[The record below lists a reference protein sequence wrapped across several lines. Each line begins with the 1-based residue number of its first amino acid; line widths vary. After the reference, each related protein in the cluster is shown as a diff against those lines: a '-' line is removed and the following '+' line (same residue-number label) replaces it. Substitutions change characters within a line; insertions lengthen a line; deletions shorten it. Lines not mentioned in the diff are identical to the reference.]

1 MAKCANSLADVSR
14 ERVTVKDRDMPQ
26 SQKYQVVGALRTVCA
41 QFSIDA
47 QRVTRRAGL
56 PHDFLAAGARPV
68 TATEYYALWQALDDE
83 AQDPKLPLRLAEAV
97 LEQGFDSAIYAFF
110 SSPTVRIGLERKA
123 LLKPLIAPIRMALS
137 MGRTSA
143 VLTFGSTVPGRDLPA
158 LIGWFDLAFFVL
170 SIRRGT
176 GEHVIPL
183 SVRGPMVARGWAGA
197 SGFFGCAFVRSDD
210 YQLILAR
217 ADADRPL
224 ISRNDALWSQIE
236 SGLKDRFRREM
247 PARTLSARVRQALV
261 DGLPGGQVTADQI
274 ARALAVSKRSLQR
287 RLNEEGASF
296 KDILEDTRRAMA
308 INYLQNSDLS
318 LQEIA
323 LLLGFRD
330 PSSFFRAF
338 RGWTGHTPQAVRAAR
353 A

>member
-1 MAKCANSLADVSR
+1 MSQA
-14 ERVTVKDRDMPQ
+14 
-26 SQKYQVVGALRTVCA
+26 QKYHVVGSLRMVCEH
-41 QFSIDA
+41 FTIDP

-56 PHDFLAAGARPV
+56 PHDFLGAGARAV
-68 TATEYYALWQALDDE
+68 SAVEYYALWQALDAE
-83 AQDPKLPLRLAEAV
+83 AQDPELPLKLAQAV

-110 SSPTVRIGLERKA
+110 SSPTVRVGLERKA
-123 LLKPLIAPIRMALS
+123 LLKPVIAPIRMELQAGDDTIALCF
-137 MGRTSA
+137 GSA
-143 VLTFGSTVPGRDLPA
+143 VPGQDLPP

-176 GEHVIPL
+176 GEHVIPIG
-183 SVRGPMVARGWAGA
+183 VRGPAPRPGWRGARA
-197 SGFFGCAFVRSDD
+197 FFGCGFADGED
-210 YQLILAR
+210 YRLVLAR

-224 ISRNDALWSQIE
+224 ISRNDALWAQIE
-236 SGLKDRFRREM
+236 AGLKDRVACDM
-247 PARTLSARVRQALV
+247 VPRTLSARVRQALV

-287 RLNEEGASF
+287 RLSEEGASF

-308 INYLQNSDLS
+308 LNYLQNSDMS
-318 LQEIA
+318 VHEIA

-338 RGWTGHTPQAVRAAR
+338 RGWTGRTPQAVRAAR